1 MTGQTTVINP
11 PRTHGRGEE
20 LRAARAT
27 LTNRLEDES
36 AVLLLAGEPGL
47 GRTTL
52 LEDVARSF
60 DAGPVLRV
68 GAAAAESRL
77 PYSGVHAVRCAAAR
91 TGAALPRTPRTPEGL
106 LDLLRA
112 AAAGGPLLLCVDDAH
127 LWDAPSRAALGFAAR
142 RLHAAGRAGLLIS
155 VTGHRAADP
164 DFAGLPVLRLG
175 PLPRAAAR
183 QLLADLVPGGVDPGV
198 REELLAEADGNPALL
213 HALVR
218 RLTSE
223 ELTGAAA
230 LPRPLADADVLASV
244 VGESLSGLPAGLDDL
259 LLTAAVAHGT
269 APPDGRTGVDADLV
283 LRAAARLGGA
293 APPQARAERAADL
306 IVLADGRLRFTGT
319 LVRRAVHATASPGRR
334 RAAHRAL
341 AAVLTADGHR
351 LPALL
356 HLAHSVSA
364 PDPALAGDLARAA
377 LDPATD
383 ASRLER
389 AAALSRA
396 ADLTP
401 GPTLRAERRTAAA
414 EQALLAGRPA
424 QARGLL
430 ADAQGPDARATV
442 RGRAELL
449 RGVMTLGD
457 GPVADAHASLLF
469 ARSLLAGE
477 APALALA
484 ATVAA
489 ADAAW
494 SAGDL
499 TGCLSALATA
509 SATAPEPGPGRPDP
523 VRDYL
528 TGMRAIL
535 EARLADAARPL
546 RRVLDHGWT
555 QEEPEALQ
563 RAATAALLLGEVD
576 TACRAGARALAAAR
590 ARGHEAFVPQ
600 TLEYLA
606 YAELRAGR
614 HARARAHAEEGLRCA
629 LHSRRR
635 NTAAHHRAV
644 LALAASIEG
653 DVDEVTAQASAA
665 LATARSHGLAQ
676 TATLAEW
683 AAGRAELG
691 RGRPSE
697 AAARLGPLVRP
708 GRTGGHFAVRA
719 LVMPCFVEAAV
730 LAARLDEARI
740 VVEEFALWADFG
752 ADPQAPAQL
761 ARCRALLA
769 RPDDPDAADTLYRRA
784 LDLHEQ
790 SGGDFE
796 QARTQL
802 LYGKWLRR
810 RRRPREARG
819 RLRDALHIFERCGA
833 GAWADQARAELRA
846 NGEAPAAPQDGA
858 LARLTPQ
865 QQRIARCVASGD
877 TNREVAQ
884 RLSVSTRTVDHHLRN
899 VFAALGVRSRVE
911 LARLVGREQ

>member
-1 MTGQTTVINP
+1 MTGQTTVISP
-11 PRTHGRGEE
+11 PRTHGRSEE
-20 LRAARAT
+20 LRAVAAT
-27 LTNRLEDES
+27 LTNRLEGDS

-52 LEDVARSF
+52 LQDVARSF
-60 DAGPVLRV
+60 RAGPVLRV
-68 GAAAAESRL
+68 GATAAESRL
-77 PYSGVHAVRCAAAR
+77 PYSGVHAVRCAAAPVV
-91 TGAALPRTPRTPEGL
+91 GGPPHVPRTPEGL
-106 LDLLRA
+106 LDLLRTA
-112 AAAGGPLLLCVDDAH
+112 ADGGPLLLCVDDAH

-142 RLHAAGRAGLLIS
+142 RLPAAGRVGLLIS
-155 VTGHRAADP
+155 VTRHHAADP

-175 PLPRAAAR
+175 PLARTAAGA
-183 QLLADLVPGGVDPGV
+183 LLEDLVPDGVDPAVGD
-198 REELLAEADGNPALL
+198 ELLTEADGNPALL

-218 RLTSE
+218 RLGPD
-223 ELTGAAA
+223 ELNGAAL
-230 LPRPLADADVLASV
+230 LPRPLADAAVLASV
-244 VGESLSGLPAGLDDL
+244 VGESLAGLPDHLHDL
-259 LLTAAVAHGT
+259 LLVAAAAHET
-269 APPDGRTGVDADLV
+269 APADGRPGVDADLV
-283 LRAAARLGGA
+283 LRAAARLGPAAA
-293 APPQARAERAADL
+293 APPRTERAADL
-306 IVLADGRLRFTGT
+306 LVRADGRLRFTGT
-319 LVRRAVHATASPGRR
+319 LIRRAVHAGARPERR

-341 AAVLTADGHR
+341 AAVLTADGRR

-356 HLAHSVSA
+356 HLAHSVGA
-364 PDPALAGDLARAA
+364 PDAALAGDLARSA

-383 ASRLER
+383 ATHLQR

-401 GPTLRAERRTAAA
+401 EVTRRAERRTAAA

-430 ADAQGPDARATV
+430 ADAGGPDARATV

-477 APALALA
+477 APELALA

-494 SAGDL
+494 AAGDL
-499 TGCLSALATA
+499 TGCLSALA
-509 SATAPEPGPGRPDP
+509 SATATAPAPGPGRPAP

-528 TGMRAIL
+528 TGLRAIL

-555 QEEPEALQ
+555 QDEPEALH

-590 ARGHEAFVPQ
+590 ARGQEAFVPQ

-614 HARARAHAEEGLRCA
+614 HARARAHAEEGLRSA

-635 NTAAHHRAV
+635 NTAAHHRAI
-644 LALAASIEG
+644 LALASSIEG
-653 DVDEVTAQASAA
+653 DVEEVTAQATAA

-683 AAGRAELG
+683 ATGRAELG

-719 LVMPCFVEAAV
+719 LVMPCFAEAAA
-730 LAARLDEARI
+730 LADRADEARI
-740 VVEEFALWADFG
+740 VVEEFELWADFG

-769 RPDDPDAADTLYRRA
+769 PPDDPDSADTLYRHA
-784 LDLHEQ
+784 LELHEQ
-790 SGGDFE
+790 AGGDFE

-819 RLRDALHIFERCGA
+819 RLRDALHIFDRCGA
-833 GAWADQARAELRA
+833 RVWADQARAELRA

-858 LARLTPQ
+858 LSRLTPQ
-865 QQRIARCVASGD
+865 QQRIARCVAGGD

-899 VFAALGVRSRVE
+899 IFAVLGVRSRVE
-911 LARLVGREQ
+911 LARMVGMER